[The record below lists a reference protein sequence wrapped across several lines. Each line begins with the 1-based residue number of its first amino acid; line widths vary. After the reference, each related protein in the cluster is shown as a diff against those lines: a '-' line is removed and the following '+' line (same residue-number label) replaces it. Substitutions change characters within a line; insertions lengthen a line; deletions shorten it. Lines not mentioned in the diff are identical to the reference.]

1 MSASDY
7 TYLRRM
13 RHVQNM
19 PCNQYA
25 NTVVS
30 CVPSTN
36 YNHSGHV
43 NYNYTPPPQCP
54 PPQCPPPQCPPP
66 CSSSHQHQHEHQH
79 QHQHSG
85 CDHCAN
91 PPPQP
96 PQCNHQPLPQHHHYH
111 GFPSPVSQPTIN
123 NHVNASC
130 SCSVPYYPQP
140 QICHTQAMN
149 QHMMSAP
156 ACQPQYGGA
165 PGGIPYGVGDVYSTT
180 MNLYLITPTQCGTVN
195 FIVDCGMSYAHG
207 TKVSCESIDASGNSF
222 EGIVYSYNSFT
233 GEITIYDIKHING
246 TFNTPVRYSVM
257 IRTAAKEFNL
267 LRDRI
272 TALYKEVFNIDLTEP
287 ACGTGPVVDPGPG
300 PGPGPVTGPTQAQAT
315 LVVNLFKY
323 FFNQTIS
330 SDSDY
335 ALTETYL
342 TAKLKHLYQYF
353 FNVDITTN
361 TTFNPNNN
369 GVSLSTLN
377 SKISQLYL
385 YFFNNDL
392 SSGSITIV

>member
-43 NYNYTPPPQCP
+43 NYNYTPPPPCP
-54 PPQCPPPQCPPP
+54 PPCPSP
-66 CSSSHQHQHEHQH
+66 CSSSHQHHHQHE
-79 QHQHSG
+79 HQHSG
-85 CDHCAN
+85 CDHCAA
-91 PPPQP
+91 PPTP
-96 PQCNHQPLPQHHHYH
+96 PSCNHQPLPQHHHYH

-123 NHVNASC
+123 THVNASC

-149 QHMMSAP
+149 QHMMCAP
-156 ACQPQYGGA
+156 ASHPQQCA
-165 PGGIPYGVGDVYSTT
+165 PAGIPYGAGDVYSTT

-195 FIVDCGMSYAHG
+195 FIVDCGMSYAAG

-222 EGIVYSYNSFT
+222 EGTVYSYNSFS

-300 PGPGPVTGPTQAQAT
+300 PGPGTGPTQAQAT